1 LRISSVDEQ
10 YGEAAYTT
18 SIKGRPDDDEQL
30 ILSLSCLATRLD
42 DLNAD
47 ACTSNPDFQPVTP
60 SSHPSTPAS
69 HRGRVVTGL
78 ENFGRNLLFG
88 TPGSIRS
95 AAGSIDVFGS
105 PAKRTKSTMS
115 KSTLTSNSNSNSDNL
130 SSVYGFST
138 PATSF
143 SSRPGGFLGLP
154 DPASLSP
161 MRLGATRNGRATS
174 VGPADAI
181 LQATVGEHTPK
192 RAAATHAGMDWTGE
206 SFDGV
211 FHLLLVLYV
220 DLP

>member
-1 LRISSVDEQ
+1 MRISSVDEQ

-30 ILSLSCLATRLD
+30 LLSLSSLASRLD

-47 ACTSNPDFQPVTP
+47 ACVSNPDFQPTTP
-60 SSHPSTPAS
+60 SSQPSTPAS

-115 KSTLTSNSNSNSDNL
+115 KSTFTSNSNSNSDNL
-130 SSVYGFST
+130 SSGYGFST

-143 SSRPGGFLGLP
+143 SSRPGGLLGPP
-154 DPASLSP
+154 DSSSLSP
-161 MRLGATRNGRATS
+161 KRLGVRPGRASS

-181 LQATVGEHTPK
+181 SQVEAVNEHTPK
-192 RAAATHAGMDWTGE
+192 RSSAVLGQNAMDWEGE
-206 SFDGV
+206 
-211 FHLLLVLYV
+211 
-220 DLP
+220 